1 MVGQPRSGR
10 RLLLVLLLCV
20 ASAAGP
26 AAAAGVYKWTDA
38 QGNVHFSDK
47 PPPGGDKAAKGNVE
61 AMQLRDAYTGV
72 AVSNK
77 PPIRNPRA
85 DGGPAVVLTRF
96 TLQLDAA
103 NSRNVTVGRRFH
115 GSNCEK
121 SADLLW
127 NEGMLDLKDRT
138 AAALLAERFEHAGYS
153 LSHGSGIGQYSLEA
167 ELVRLKIDVCSG
179 GSGSAG
185 SGTRSYVKLRWT
197 LTPRGS
203 DEAVFGGISEGA
215 FDGWNTGDKE
225 STVRAISAATDNLLG
240 DRGFIDALN
249 GSDAARPASRVN
261 GGTRARDLPELD
273 EAVTVAFD
281 RGAGTSTF
289 RERSGSLLAGAVTIA
304 TLRGHGSG
312 VIIDAAGY
320 VLTNAHVVGQERSV
334 RVIVD
339 GKTLEGRVVKRNGAV
354 DVALIQLT
362 GEGLSAVTV
371 ASEEPRPGDPLYVI
385 GTPLDVKLSHT
396 VTQGILS
403 AIRQES
409 GQRLYQTD
417 AAISPGN
424 SGGPVFDA
432 AGELVALSVAGLFTR
447 QGASLNVNYL
457 IPIEQALQ
465 AMKVAPRVAR

>member
-1 MVGQPRSGR
+1 MVRQRGPGW
-10 RLLLVLLLCV
+10 RLLPVLLLGA

-38 QGNVHFSDK
+38 KGNVHFSDK
-47 PPPGGDKAAKGNVE
+47 PPPGGDKAAQGNVE
-61 AMQLRDAYTGV
+61 AMQLQDAYTGV

-77 PPIRNPRA
+77 PPIRNSRA

-103 NSRNVTVGRRFH
+103 NSRNVTVGRRFY

-121 SADLLW
+121 SSDLLW

-138 AAALLAERFEHAGYS
+138 AATLLAERFEHAGYS
-153 LSHGSGIGQYSLEA
+153 LNHGGGIGQYSLEA
-167 ELVRLKIDVCSG
+167 ELVRLKIDLCSG
-179 GSGSAG
+179 GVGSAG

-203 DEAVFGGISEGA
+203 DEAVFGGTSEGA

-240 DRGFIDALN
+240 DRSFIEALN
-249 GSDAARPASRVN
+249 GSDAARPAARSN
-261 GGTRARDLPELD
+261 AGTRAADLPELD
-273 EAVTVAFD
+273 EAVSAAFD

-289 RERSGSLLAGAVTIA
+289 RERSRSLLAGAVTIA

-339 GKTLEGRVVKRNGAV
+339 GKTLEGRVVRRNGAV
-354 DVALIQLT
+354 DVALIQLA

-371 ASEEPRPGDPLYVI
+371 AGEEPRPGDPLYVI

-403 AIRQES
+403 AVREES

-457 IPIEQALQ
+457 IPIQQALQ
-465 AMKVAPRVAR
+465 AMKVAPRAAP